1 MPTELPGLAV
11 SDDTAAVRNAIEMC
25 FSDPQNE
32 SHLRR
37 FDELFRPRVMAIL
50 VSLYRKDPAF
60 VEDAYQSAFIK
71 YIEIFGKGKKPG
83 VVYDAY
89 FVAIAKNS
97 LLDEL
102 RRNAKEVSLEEIL
115 ALPTSTRWSEPSEQE
130 AGIAFFQALASLDR
144 RCQFLIES
152 FYVNGMSPEELAKR
166 LKIQSQSVPV
176 LLSRC
181 REALRNRLEK

>member
-1 MPTELPGLAV
+1 M
-11 SDDTAAVRNAIEMC
+11 SDNTAAVRRAIELC
-25 FSDPQNE
+25 FSAPQNE

-37 FDELFRPRVMAIL
+37 FDELFRPLVMAIL

-71 YIEIFGKGKKPG
+71 YIEIFSNGKKNG

-102 RRNAKEVSLEEIL
+102 RRNAKEVPLDEIL
-115 ALPTSTRWSEPSEQE
+115 ALPTPTRWSELSEQE
-130 AGIAFFQALASLDR
+130 AGIAFFQALSRLDR
-144 RCQFLIES
+144 RCQFLIEG
-152 FYVNGMSPEELAKR
+152 FYVNGMSQAELAKR
-166 LKIQSQSVPV
+166 LKIQVQSVPV
-176 LLSRC
+176 LTSRC
-181 REALRNRLEK
+181 REALKNRLKK

>member
-1 MPTELPGLAV
+1 V
-11 SDDTAAVRNAIEMC
+11 SDNTAAVRRAIELC

-37 FDELFRPRVMAIL
+37 FDDLFRPLVMAIL

-71 YIEIFGKGKKPG
+71 YIEIFARGRKDG

-102 RRNAKEVSLEEIL
+102 RRNAKEVPLDEIL
-115 ALPTSTRWSEPSEQE
+115 ASPTPIRWSELGEQE
-130 AGIAFFQALASLDR
+130 AGIAFFQALSGIDR

-152 FYVNGMSPEELAKR
+152 FYVNGMPHTELAKR
-166 LKIQSQSVPV
+166 LKIQVQSVPV

-181 REALRNRLEK
+181 REALKNRLKK

>member
-1 MPTELPGLAV
+1 M
-11 SDDTAAVRNAIEMC
+11 SDNTAEVRRAIELC

-37 FDELFRPRVMAIL
+37 FDDLFRPLVMAIL

-71 YIEIFGKGKKPG
+71 YIEIFRRGKKEG

-89 FVAIAKNS
+89 FAAIAKNS

-102 RRNAKEVSLEEIL
+102 RRNAKEVPLDEIL
-115 ALPTSTRWSEPSEQE
+115 ALPTPSRGSELGEQD
-130 AGIAFFQALASLDR
+130 AGIAFFQALSQTRATWVLARSDFCDQKHSFLFADDTASDT
-144 RCQFLIES
+144 
-152 FYVNGMSPEELAKR
+152 GAG
-166 LKIQSQSVPV
+166 
-176 LLSRC
+176 LSAAPAQ
-181 REALRNRLEK
+181 E

>member
-1 MPTELPGLAV
+1 V
-11 SDDTAAVRNAIEMC
+11 SDNTAAVRGAIELC

-37 FDELFRPRVMAIL
+37 FDDLFRPLVMAIL

-71 YIEIFGKGKKPG
+71 YIEIFSRGKKHG

-102 RRNAKEVSLEEIL
+102 RRNAKEVPLEEIL
-115 ALPTSTRWSEPSEQE
+115 ASPTATRGAELDEQE
-130 AGIAFFQALASLDR
+130 AGIAFFQALSSLDR

-152 FYVNGMSPEELAKR
+152 FYVNGMSQVELAKR
-166 LKIQSQSVPV
+166 LKIQVQSVPV

-181 REALRNRLEK
+181 REALKNHLKK